1 MLWTAMLFFGYQI
14 FFGNKGAPE
23 TRTADEVWT
32 AMIEMNAKGQ
42 DVQIAKILPA
52 YIRLLDNNVKANTIT
67 KDDKD
72 SKTFDAR
79 LLAAD
84 TQYKSGLYQYELNN
98 GDKGYTKIEKAYRLL
113 QGQFRKYGQSEWWER
128 PLTVTPDS
136 RMLATSVTAASL
148 YDRIIEDMSERNKTK
163 LVVGV
168 VPGYDIIDWLVRLTG
183 SKPGLSYW
191 LVGLLLAIIVRLSI
205 WPLFSKQIMH
215 GRRMSLLGPLVKEI
229 KEKYKNKETGQT
241 TDAQAMNQEMMALYK
256 EYGLNP
262 FAGCWPIFIQMP
274 YFLLI
279 YACMRLYQ
287 FEFTKG
293 SFLWINENAGSFLG
307 IPIAP
312 NLGERDY
319 LLIGLYMVSMV
330 ASTLLQPINDPS
342 NARQQRMIGLGMSVA
357 FPIMMLFYPLAS
369 AFIVYWLFTNMM
381 AVGQSLYLY
390 RLPVP
395 PLEKVQTVHGG
406 IQPESSNS
414 SAKKH
419 IDVAPGFIRK
429 TGKKHSKKKK

>member
-1 MLWTAMLFFGYQI
+1 MA
-14 FFGNKGAPE
+14 
-23 TRTADEVWT
+23 
-32 AMIEMNAKGQ
+32 
-42 DVQIAKILPA
+42 
-52 YIRLLDNNVKANTIT
+52 
-67 KDDKD
+67 
-72 SKTFDAR
+72 
-79 LLAAD
+79 
-84 TQYKSGLYQYELNN
+84 
-98 GDKGYTKIEKAYRLL
+98 
-113 QGQFRKYGQSEWWER
+113 
-128 PLTVTPDS
+128 
-136 RMLATSVTAASL
+136 
-148 YDRIIEDMSERNKTK
+148 
-163 LVVGV
+163 
-168 VPGYDIIDWLVRLTG
+168 
-183 SKPGLSYW
+183 
-191 LVGLLLAIIVRLSI
+191 
-205 WPLFSKQIMH
+205 
-215 GRRMSLLGPLVKEI
+215 LLGPLVKEI
-229 KEKYKNKETGQT
+229 KDKYKNKETGQT

-262 FAGCWPIFIQMP
+262 FAGCWPIFVQMP

-342 NARQQRMIGLGMSVA
+342 NAKQQRMIGLGMSVA

-369 AFIVYWLFTNMM
+369 AFIVYWLFTNIM

-390 RLPVP
+390 RQPVP

-406 IQPESSNS
+406 IKPDSSNS
-414 SAKKH
+414 SAGKH